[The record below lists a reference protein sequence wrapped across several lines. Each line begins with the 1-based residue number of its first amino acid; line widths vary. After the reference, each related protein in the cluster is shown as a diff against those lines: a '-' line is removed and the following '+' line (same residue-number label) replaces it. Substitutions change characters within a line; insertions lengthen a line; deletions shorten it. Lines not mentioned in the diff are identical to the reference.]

1 MDTQSNDSF
10 ESLDSTFVCNFQENS
25 HQVSVQSNIIVRAEY
40 TKLWGQFNQNA
51 EQFKDIF
58 EEKSEQEILKNVF
71 LETNVIAKLL
81 NMKYEELPIGIFC
94 SSSEDLKKLE
104 LFMASIKYSLKK
116 DVNHAEEKRRICK
129 CFKWWK

>member
-25 HQVSVQSNIIVRAEY
+25 HQVSVQRNIIVRAEY

-81 NMKYEELPIGIFC
+81 NMKYEEIPIGIF
-94 SSSEDLKKLE
+94 L
-104 LFMASIKYSLKK
+104 
-116 DVNHAEEKRRICK
+116 
-129 CFKWWK
+129 